1 MKKRLCLVLCMLVA
15 VDVYACAGK
24 TDSSMGSSAQ
34 ETGTMTVTNQEES
47 DPTIVTTDKGKIQGT
62 YTDGIYQFL
71 GVPYAEA
78 KELFQPAE
86 EVSAWSGTLDATEY
100 GSISYQ
106 GGPGASSAGSAGYSN
121 NCQNLNIWTPGT
133 DDQKRPVMV
142 WLHGGGLVTGSANDS
157 ACDGANLASNQ
168 DVVVVGVNHRLG
180 VYGFLDLS
188 FADEKYKD
196 SDNLC
201 ILDIIDAL
209 QWIHDNIE
217 QFGGDPDNVTLF
229 GQSGGGVKIIA
240 LMSSPYAKGLFS
252 RAIIESGATDRQ
264 GVTFTDKEVS
274 VALGKEIL
282 KNLNISEDGIE
293 QLNEVSNA
301 DLQNAADL
309 AVQTIGEEYQIP
321 QSIGTG
327 YSYEW
332 APVVDGDIIPED
344 PVQDGGFTDAAK
356 DVSILIGSNLNE
368 WNLVFP
374 SLLKQNVTDEVRE
387 AYQSAY
393 PNEDPD
399 GAADVD
405 TLLRL
410 PVLNVTA
417 HKADQYESDG
427 GAPVYS
433 YIYTKQESGYGAYH
447 GAELPYIFGT
457 GSGTSDPDWTNEIQ
471 SIWASFA
478 RTGVPEVPGAD
489 TWEPYTRENGA
500 VMILDEESYLAHHH
514 DEKLLEL
521 LAPDYEW

>member
-1 MKKRLCLVLCMLVA
+1 
-15 VDVYACAGK
+15 
-24 TDSSMGSSAQ
+24 
-34 ETGTMTVTNQEES
+34 MTVTNQEES

-62 YTDGIYQFL
+62 YTDGIYRFL

-78 KELFQPAE
+78 DELFQPAE
-86 EVSAWSGTLDATEY
+86 EVSAWSDILDATDY
-100 GSISYQ
+100 GPISYQ
-106 GGPGASSAGSAGYSN
+106 GGSGGSEAGAAGYSN

-133 DDQKRPVMV
+133 DDAKRPVMV

-157 ACDGANLASNQ
+157 AYDGADLAGNQ
-168 DVVVVGVNHRLG
+168 DVVVVGANHRLG

-188 FADEKYKD
+188 FADGKYKD

-240 LMSSPYAKGLFS
+240 LMSSPYAKGLFQ

-274 VALGKEIL
+274 VALGQEIL
-282 KNLNISEDGIE
+282 KNLNISEDNLE
-293 QLNEVSNA
+293 SLNEVSNE
-301 DLQNAADL
+301 DLQNAADQAL
-309 AVQTIGEEYQIP
+309 VTIGEEYQIP

-327 YSYEW
+327 YAYEW

-344 PVQDGGFTDAAK
+344 PVQEDGFADAAK

-368 WNLVFP
+368 WNLYFP
-374 SLLKQNVTDEVRE
+374 SLLQQNVTDEVQQ
-387 AYQSAY
+387 AYEEAY

-417 HKADQYESDG
+417 HKADQYVNDG

-433 YIYTKQESGYGAYH
+433 YLYTRQESRYGAYH
-447 GAELPYIFGT
+447 GAELSYVFGT
-457 GSGTSDPDWTNEIQ
+457 GSVFSDADWTNEMQ
-471 SIWASFA
+471 SIWGSFA
-478 RTGVPEVPGAD
+478 RTGVPEVPGVES
-489 TWEPYTRENGA
+489 WEPYTRENGA
-500 VMILDEESYLAHHH
+500 VMILDAESYLAHHH

>member
-1 MKKRLCLVLCMLVA
+1 MQ
-15 VDVYACAGK
+15 
-24 TDSSMGSSAQ
+24 SA
-34 ETGTMTVTNQEES
+34 NQKGS
-47 DPTIVTTDKGKIQGT
+47 DPTIVSTRKGQIQGT
-62 YTDGIYQFL
+62 YSDGVYRFL

-78 KELFQPAE
+78 DELFMPAE
-86 EVSAWSGTLDATEY
+86 KVSPWEGIRDASEY
-100 GSISYQ
+100 GPVSYQ
-106 GGPGASSAGSAGYSN
+106 SSLAGNTGTGSTDYSN

-133 DDQKRPVMV
+133 DGEKRPVMV
-142 WLHGGGLVTGSANDS
+142 WLHGGGLSFGSANESDY
-157 ACDGANLASNQ
+157 DGEALSRNQ

-188 FADEKYKD
+188 FADEKYRE

-209 QWIHDNIE
+209 KWIHENIE
-217 QFGGDPDNVTLF
+217 EFGGDPDNVTLF

-240 LMSSPYAKGLFS
+240 LMSSPYAKGLFK

-274 VALGKEIL
+274 LALGREIL
-282 KNLNISEDGIE
+282 NNLGIPEDEPE
-293 QLNEVSNA
+293 QLNEVSNE
-301 DLQNAADL
+301 DLQNASDL
-309 AVQTIGEEYQIP
+309 AVQTIGEQYQIP

-344 PVQDGGFTDAAK
+344 PVTSEGFTEAAK
-356 DVSILIGSNLNE
+356 DYTIMIGSNLNE
-368 WNLVFP
+368 WNLYFP
-374 SLLKQNVTDEVRE
+374 DLLKQNVTDDIRE
-387 AYQSAY
+387 AYISAY

-399 GAADVD
+399 GASDVD

-410 PVLNVTA
+410 PVLKVTA
-417 HKADQYESDG
+417 HKADQYSNDG

-433 YIYTKQESGYGAYH
+433 YIYTKQELVHGAYH

-457 GSGTSDPDWTNEIQ
+457 GAGASDTAWTDKIQ

-478 RTGVPEVPGAD
+478 RTGVPQVPNAD
-489 TWEPYTRENGA
+489 TWEPYTRENGS
-500 VMILDEESYLAHHH
+500 VMIIDDASYLTHHH
-514 DEKLLEL
+514 DEKLLNL
-521 LAPDYEW
+521 LAPDYRW

>member
-1 MKKRLCLVLCMLVA
+1 MLIA
-15 VDVYACAGK
+15 VGVCACAGT
-24 TDSSMGSSAQ
+24 TDRSLASSAQ
-34 ETGTMTVTNQEES
+34 KVETMESTNQA
-47 DPTIVTTDKGKIQGT
+47 DTDQTIVSTGKGKIQGT
-62 YTDGIYQFL
+62 LTNGIYRFL

-78 KELFQPAE
+78 DELFMPAE
-86 EVSAWSGTLDATEY
+86 EVPAWDGILDATEY
-100 GSISYQ
+100 GTVSFQ
-106 GGPGASSAGSAGYSN
+106 SSLSGSTETDSADYSN

-133 DDQKRPVMV
+133 DEKKRPVMV

-157 ACDGANLASNQ
+157 AYDGANLASNQ

-188 FADEKYKD
+188 FADEKYKN

-209 QWIHDNIE
+209 EWIHENIG

-240 LMSSPYAKGLFS
+240 LMSSPYAKGLFH
-252 RAIIESGATDRQ
+252 RAIIESGATERQ

-274 VALGKEIL
+274 VALGREIL
-282 KNLNISEDGIE
+282 KNLGIPEDE
-293 QLNEVSNA
+293 TERLNEVSNE

-309 AVQTIGEEYQIP
+309 AVQTIGTQYQIP

-344 PVQDGGFTDAAK
+344 PVTGDGFTETAK
-356 DVSILIGSNLNE
+356 DYPIMIGSNLNE
-368 WNLVFP
+368 WNLIFP
-374 SLLKQNVTDEVRE
+374 DLLKQSVTDAVRE
-387 AYQSAY
+387 AYISAY
-393 PNEDPD
+393 PKEDPD

-410 PVLNVTA
+410 PVLTVTA
-417 HKADQYESDG
+417 HKADQYVNAG

-433 YIYTKQESGYGAYH
+433 YIYTKQESDYGAYH
-447 GAELPYIFGT
+447 GAELPYVFGT
-457 GSGTSDPDWTNEIQ
+457 GTGSSNPEWSDEIQ

-478 RTGVPEVPGAD
+478 RTGVPEVPGAES
-489 TWEPYTRENGA
+489 WEPYTRENGS
-500 VMILDEESYLAHHH
+500 VMILDDESYLTYHH
-514 DEKLLEL
+514 DENLLKL
-521 LAPDYEW
+521 LAPDYQW

>member
-1 MKKRLCLVLCMLVA
+1 MKKKLCILLCIFIILSM
-15 VDVYACAGK
+15 YACSGK
-24 TDSSMGSSAQ
+24 TESSPVSSANKDENMQ
-34 ETGTMTVTNQEES
+34 SSENEK
-47 DPTIVTTDKGKIQGT
+47 TIVSTSKGKIQGT
-62 YTDGIYQFL
+62 LTDGIYRFL
-71 GVPYAEA
+71 GIPYAEA
-78 KELFQPAE
+78 DELFMPAE
-86 EVSAWSGTLDATEY
+86 EVSAWDGVLDASDY
-100 GSISYQ
+100 GPVSYQ
-106 GGPGASSAGSAGYSN
+106 SSVSGSTGSGASGYSN

-133 DDQKRPVMV
+133 DGEKRPVMV
-142 WLHGGGLVTGSANDS
+142 WLHGGGLAFGSANDAS
-157 ACDGANLASNQ
+157 YDGADLAGSQ

-188 FADEKYKD
+188 FADEKYKY

-209 QWIHDNIE
+209 KWIQENIE

-240 LMSSPYAKGLFS
+240 LMSSPYAEGLFN

-264 GVTFTDKEVS
+264 GVTFTEKEVS
-274 VALGKEIL
+274 VALGREIL
-282 KNLNISEDGIE
+282 KNLGIPENEPE
-293 QLNEVSNA
+293 QLNDVSNA
-301 DLQNAADL
+301 DLQNAAEL
-309 AVQTIGEEYQIP
+309 AMQTIGEEYRIP

-344 PVQDGGFTDAAK
+344 PVQDGGFADSARN
-356 DVSILIGSNLNE
+356 VSILIGSNLNE
-368 WNLVFP
+368 WNLYFP
-374 SLLKQNVTDEVRE
+374 SLLRHNVTDEVRE
-387 AYQSAY
+387 AYQTAY

-417 HKADQYESDG
+417 HKADQYENDD

-433 YIYTKQESGYGAYH
+433 YLYTKQESGYGAYH

-457 GSGTSDPDWTNEIQ
+457 GSGKSDPDWTDEMQ

-478 RTGVPEVPGAD
+478 RTGVPEVSGAD
-489 TWEPYTRENGA
+489 AWEPYTRENGA